1 MRIFIIVVENKSTIM
16 VFLSVICLGG
26 VSEIV
31 RNFALVK
38 NSSRYE
44 TDDDGNSNPVAD
56 VLFFRE

>member
-31 RNFALVK
+31 RNFALAK
-38 NSSRYE
+38 KRRYE
-44 TDDDGNSNPVAD
+44 TDDDRNSNPVAD